1 MDAITLL
8 KQDHRTVEALFR
20 RYESGLQGQEKQD
33 VVHEIIRELSVHA
46 AIEEQVLYPAVRRAF
61 PKGEDLAEEGIDE
74 HQEVKETLSDLDGMD
89 PSEPGFDP
97 KVRSLIGDVR
107 HHVEEEEGEMFP
119 KLAQALSSD
128 RLDEMGSAME
138 GAKRMAPTRPHPL
151 APSTPP
157 GNIVAGPVAG
167 VVDRARDAVTGR
179 SRKKSTARKK
189 TTTRKRSTAKKKS
202 TAKRSTAK
210 KASARKK
217 TTSRKPSSRTT
228 TRKPASR
235 KKTTTRKKATLKKP
249 ASRKKATSSRK
260 TTRRKPATRKSST
273 RKRSSATR
281 KPSTRKSSSRKR
293 TTSR

>member
-20 RYESGLQGQEKQD
+20 RYESGPQGQEKQD

-179 SRKKSTARKK
+179 SRKKSTAKKK